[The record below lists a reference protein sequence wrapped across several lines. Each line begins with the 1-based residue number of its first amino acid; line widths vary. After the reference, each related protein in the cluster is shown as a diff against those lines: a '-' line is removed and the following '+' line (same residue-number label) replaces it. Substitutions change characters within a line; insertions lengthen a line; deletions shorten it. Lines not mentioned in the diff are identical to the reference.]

1 MLDARMLAV
10 SELYDDLKTY
20 AFNPTGREMC
30 LQEHPAYPLGVH
42 LQSPFHFSVLTRDME
57 MFNVSMSV
65 VRVSLE
71 WLLADIINYFKLLDL
86 AWLEPSR

>member
-1 MLDARMLAV
+1 
-10 SELYDDLKTY
+10 
-20 AFNPTGREMC
+20 
-30 LQEHPAYPLGVH
+30 
-42 LQSPFHFSVLTRDME
+42 
-57 MFNVSMSV
+57 MFNEFMSV